1 MICGPP
7 IKINPSS
14 PVAIGSRESGSTI
27 RNSVPLN
34 ALPTVPGLLRNFSG
48 FEPVAAISGKL
59 TDAEYKNFIPKV
71 EAVINEFGA
80 IKLYVDMLDMAGWE
94 WRVAWDDFAFGIKH
108 WNNFTKL
115 ALVGEKRWEKFSAQV
130 ADKINKAEVRFF
142 DRKETYL
149 YKALFL

>member
-1 MICGPP
+1 MIHILPESMGSLIC
-7 IKINPSS
+7 IK
-14 PVAIGSRESGSTI
+14 V
-27 RNSVPLN
+27 
-34 ALPTVPGLLRNFSG
+34 
-48 FEPVAAISGKL
+48 SGKL

-71 EAVINEFGA
+71 ESVINEFGA
-80 IKLYVDMLDMAGWE
+80 IKLYVDMLDMDGWE

-142 DRKETYL
+142 DRKETTE
-149 YKALFL
+149 ALIWIKD